1 MHLSARLGW
10 IASGVNSRES
20 LIKRQYTMDKKQQE
34 QLRKGLVFGGLGL
47 LCALSLW
54 FIFAPSD
61 KDKGAEQ
68 EGLNKDIPE
77 ATIRQLTDNKLK
89 SYELSDK
96 SASESETQAEIG
108 RLSDYFVEEPASL
121 DAQGQSSSTKIEGS
135 LQRYEENKRLLS
147 SFYATDPNAEEREA
161 LRAENE
167 DLREALRKKESE
179 EDDEEE
185 KQLRLMERSYQMASK
200 YLPKGG
206 ELPAK
211 AFLRAEERTIVEP
224 EAESALQEPRMEV
237 LAEPKHMVSSLA
249 QPMADSTFIQEYGSR
264 ERHLGFHS
272 ALAQP
277 SSIQR
282 NTLPVVVD
290 HTTTLRE
297 GNYVALRLLESAH
310 IGELRIPRQSLLI
323 AQAKLGGN
331 RLHLLVK
338 SIEIGGRI
346 IPVKLSAY
354 DLDGQEGIYIPGAEQ
369 VSALKEVGAN
379 IGGSVGTSFTFASS
393 AKDQIISEAARGVM
407 QGASQLLQKKLRT
420 LQVTLKGGYRLFLV
434 SSK

>member
-1 MHLSARLGW
+1 
-10 IASGVNSRES
+10 
-20 LIKRQYTMDKKQQE
+20 MDKKQQE

-68 EGLNKDIPE
+68 EGLKDIPE
-77 ATIRQLTDNKLK
+77 ATVRQLTDNKLK

-96 SASESETQAEIG
+96 SALENETQAEIG
-108 RLSDYFVEEPASL
+108 RLSDYFAEEPASL
-121 DAQGQSSSTKIEGS
+121 DVQGQASSTKIEGS

-147 SFYATDPNAEEREA
+147 SFYTSDPNAEERDA

-179 EDDEEE
+179 ADDEEE

-211 AFLRAEERTIVEP
+211 AFLRAEERPIVEP
-224 EAESALQEPRMEV
+224 DAESTPQEPRMEV
-237 LAEPKHMVSSLA
+237 FAEPKHLVSSLA
-249 QPMADSTFIQEYGSR
+249 QPMADSTFIQEYGSK

-277 SSIQR
+277 SSTQR

-290 HTTTLRE
+290 HTTALRE
-297 GNYVALRLLESAH
+297 GDYVALRLLESAR

-331 RLHLLVK
+331 RLQLLVK
-338 SIEIGGRI
+338 SMEIGGRI

-434 SSK
+434 PSK

>member
-1 MHLSARLGW
+1 
-10 IASGVNSRES
+10 
-20 LIKRQYTMDKKQQE
+20 MDKKQQE
-34 QLRKGLVFGGLGL
+34 QLRKALVFGGLGL

-61 KDKGAEQ
+61 KDKAAEQ

-77 ATIRQLTDNKLK
+77 ATVRQLTDNKLK
-89 SYELSDK
+89 SYELGDK

-108 RLSDYFVEEPASL
+108 RLSDYFAEEPTSL
-121 DAQGQSSSTKIEGS
+121 DAQGQPSSTKIEGS

-147 SFYATDPNAEEREA
+147 SFYATDPNAEERDA

-167 DLREALRKKESE
+167 DLREALRKKEGE
-179 EDDEEE
+179 ADDEEE

-264 ERHLGFHS
+264 GRHLGFHS

-369 VSALKEVGAN
+369 VSALKAVGAN

>member
-1 MHLSARLGW
+1 
-10 IASGVNSRES
+10 
-20 LIKRQYTMDKKQQE
+20 MDKKQQE
-34 QLRKGLVFGGLGL
+34 QLRKALFFGGLGL
-47 LCALSLW
+47 ICALSLW

-61 KDKGAEQ
+61 KDKAAEQ

-77 ATIRQLTDNKLK
+77 ATVRQLTDNKLK
-89 SYELSDK
+89 SYELGDK

-108 RLSDYFVEEPASL
+108 RLSDYFAEDPTSL
-121 DAQGQSSSTKIEGS
+121 DAQGQPSSTKIEGS

-147 SFYATDPNAEEREA
+147 SFYATDPNAAERDA

-211 AFLRAEERTIVEP
+211 AFLRAEERPIVEP
-224 EAESALQEPRMEV
+224 EAESTPQEPRMEV
-237 LAEPKHMVSSLA
+237 LAEQKHMVSSLA
-249 QPMADSTFIQEYGSR
+249 QPMADSTFMQEYGSK
-264 ERHLGFHS
+264 ERHIGFHS

-290 HTTTLRE
+290 HTTILRE
-297 GNYVALRLLESAH
+297 GDYVALRLLESVH

-338 SIEIGGRI
+338 SLEIGGRI

>member
-1 MHLSARLGW
+1 
-10 IASGVNSRES
+10 
-20 LIKRQYTMDKKQQE
+20 MDKKQQE

-61 KDKGAEQ
+61 KDKAAEQ

-77 ATIRQLTDNKLK
+77 ATVRQLTDNKLK
-89 SYELSDK
+89 SYELGDK
-96 SASESETQAEIG
+96 SALESERQAEIG
-108 RLSDYFVEEPASL
+108 RLSDYFAEEPTSL
-121 DAQGQSSSTKIEGS
+121 DAQGQPSSTKIEGS

-147 SFYATDPNAEEREA
+147 SFYTTDPNAEEREA

-224 EAESALQEPRMEV
+224 DAESTPEEPRMEV

-249 QPMADSTFIQEYGSR
+249 QPMADSTFMQEYGSK

-277 SSIQR
+277 SSVQR

-331 RLHLLVK
+331 RLQLLVK

-369 VSALKEVGAN
+369 ISDLKEVGAN

>member
-1 MHLSARLGW
+1 
-10 IASGVNSRES
+10 
-20 LIKRQYTMDKKQQE
+20 MDKKQQE

-77 ATIRQLTDNKLK
+77 ATVRQLTDNKLK
-89 SYELSDK
+89 SYELGDK

-108 RLSDYFVEEPASL
+108 RLSDYFAEEPTSL
-121 DAQGQSSSTKIEGS
+121 DAQGQPSSTKIEGS

-147 SFYATDPNAEEREA
+147 SFYATAPNAEERDA

-249 QPMADSTFIQEYGSR
+249 QPMADSTFMQEYGSK

-277 SSIQR
+277 SSVQR

-338 SIEIGGRI
+338 SLEIGGRI

>member
-1 MHLSARLGW
+1 
-10 IASGVNSRES
+10 
-20 LIKRQYTMDKKQQE
+20 MDKKQQE

-47 LCALSLW
+47 ICALSLW

-61 KDKGAEQ
+61 KDKAAEQ

-77 ATIRQLTDNKLK
+77 ATVRQLTDNKLK
-89 SYELSDK
+89 SYELGDK

-108 RLSDYFVEEPASL
+108 RLSDYFAEEPTTL
-121 DAQGQSSSTKIEGS
+121 DAQGQPSSTKIEGS

-147 SFYATDPNAEEREA
+147 SFYATDPNAEERDA

-167 DLREALRKKESE
+167 GLREALRKKESE
-179 EDDEEE
+179 ADDEEE

-211 AFLRAEERTIVEP
+211 AFLRAEERTLVEP
-224 EAESALQEPRMEV
+224 EAGSALQEPRMEV

-249 QPMADSTFIQEYGSR
+249 QPMADSTFMQEYGSK

-277 SSIQR
+277 SSFQR

-310 IGELRIPRQSLLI
+310 IGELRIPQQSLLI

-338 SIEIGGRI
+338 SLEIGGRI

-393 AKDQIISEAARGVM
+393 AKDHIISEAARGVM

>member
-1 MHLSARLGW
+1 
-10 IASGVNSRES
+10 
-20 LIKRQYTMDKKQQE
+20 MDKKQQE

-47 LCALSLW
+47 ICALSLW

-61 KDKGAEQ
+61 KDKAAEQ

-77 ATIRQLTDNKLK
+77 ATVRQLTDNKLK
-89 SYELSDK
+89 SYELGDK

-108 RLSDYFVEEPASL
+108 RLSDYFAEEPTTL
-121 DAQGQSSSTKIEGS
+121 DAQGQPSSTKIEGS

-147 SFYATDPNAEEREA
+147 SFYATDPNAEERDA

-167 DLREALRKKESE
+167 GLREALRKKESE

-211 AFLRAEERTIVEP
+211 AFLRAEERPIVEP

-249 QPMADSTFIQEYGSR
+249 QPMADSTFIQEYGSK

-277 SSIQR
+277 SSVQR

-338 SIEIGGRI
+338 SLEIGGRI

>member
-1 MHLSARLGW
+1 
-10 IASGVNSRES
+10 
-20 LIKRQYTMDKKQQE
+20 MDKKQQE

-61 KDKGAEQ
+61 KDKDAEQ

-96 SASESETQAEIG
+96 STSESETQAEIG
-108 RLSDYFVEEPASL
+108 RLSDYFAEEPASL

-147 SFYATDPNAEEREA
+147 SFYAPDPNAEERDA

-179 EDDEEE
+179 ADDEEE

-211 AFLRAEERTIVEP
+211 AFLRAEERPIVEP
-224 EAESALQEPRMEV
+224 DAESTPQGPRMEV
-237 LAEPKHMVSSLA
+237 LAETKHLISSLA
-249 QPMADSTFIQEYGSR
+249 QPMADSSFIQEYGST

-277 SSIQR
+277 SSTQR

-290 HTTTLRE
+290 HTTALRE
-297 GNYVALRLLESAH
+297 GDYVALRLLEPAC

-338 SIEIGGRI
+338 SLEIGGRI

-354 DLDGQEGIYIPGAEQ
+354 DLDGQEGIYILGAEQ
-369 VSALKEVGAN
+369 ISALKEVGAN

>member
-1 MHLSARLGW
+1 
-10 IASGVNSRES
+10 
-20 LIKRQYTMDKKQQE
+20 MDKKQQE

-47 LCALSLW
+47 LCAFSLW

-61 KDKGAEQ
+61 KDKAAEQ

-77 ATIRQLTDNKLK
+77 ATVRQLTDNKLK

-108 RLSDYFVEEPASL
+108 RLSDYFAEEPASL
-121 DAQGQSSSTKIEGS
+121 DAQGQPSSTKIEGS

-224 EAESALQEPRMEV
+224 EAESALQEPRMEL

-249 QPMADSTFIQEYGSR
+249 QPMADSTFIQEYGST

-277 SSIQR
+277 SSTQR

-290 HTTTLRE
+290 HTTALRE
-297 GNYVALRLLESAH
+297 GDYVALRLLESAR

-331 RLHLLVK
+331 RLQLLVK
-338 SIEIGGRI
+338 SMEIGGRI

-434 SSK
+434 PSK

>member
-1 MHLSARLGW
+1 
-10 IASGVNSRES
+10 
-20 LIKRQYTMDKKQQE
+20 MDKKQQE

-47 LCALSLW
+47 ICALSLW

-61 KDKGAEQ
+61 KDKAAEQ

-77 ATIRQLTDNKLK
+77 ATVRQLTDNKLK

-108 RLSDYFVEEPASL
+108 RLSDYFAEEPASL
-121 DAQGQSSSTKIEGS
+121 DAQGQPSSTKIEGS

-147 SFYATDPNAEEREA
+147 SFYATDPNAEERDA

-224 EAESALQEPRMEV
+224 EAESALQEPRMEI

-249 QPMADSTFIQEYGSR
+249 QPMADSTFMQEYGSK

-277 SSIQR
+277 SSVQR
-282 NTLPVVVD
+282 NTLPMVVD

-331 RLHLLVK
+331 RLQLLVK

>member
-1 MHLSARLGW
+1 
-10 IASGVNSRES
+10 
-20 LIKRQYTMDKKQQE
+20 MDKKQQE

-47 LCALSLW
+47 ICALSLW

-61 KDKGAEQ
+61 KDKAAEQ

-77 ATIRQLTDNKLK
+77 ATVRQLTDNKLK
-89 SYELSDK
+89 SYELGDK

-108 RLSDYFVEEPASL
+108 RLSDYFAEEPTSL
-121 DAQGQSSSTKIEGS
+121 DAQGQPSSTKIEGS

-147 SFYATDPNAEEREA
+147 SFYATDPNAEERDA

-211 AFLRAEERTIVEP
+211 AFLRAEERTIVDP
-224 EAESALQEPRMEV
+224 EAESALQEPRMEL

-249 QPMADSTFIQEYGSR
+249 QPMADSTFMQEYGSK

-290 HTTTLRE
+290 HTTILRE
-297 GNYVALRLLESAH
+297 GDYVALRLLESAH
-310 IGELRIPRQSLLI
+310 IGELRIPRHSLLI

-331 RLHLLVK
+331 RLQLLVK
-338 SIEIGGRI
+338 SIEIGGHI

>member
-1 MHLSARLGW
+1 
-10 IASGVNSRES
+10 
-20 LIKRQYTMDKKQQE
+20 MDKKQQE

-61 KDKGAEQ
+61 KDKAAEQ

-77 ATIRQLTDNKLK
+77 ATVRQLTDNKLK

-108 RLSDYFVEEPASL
+108 RLSDYFAEEPASL

-147 SFYATDPNAEEREA
+147 SFYASDPNAEEREA

-179 EDDEEE
+179 ADDEEE

-211 AFLRAEERTIVEP
+211 AFLRAEERPIVEP
-224 EAESALQEPRMEV
+224 DAESTPQEPRMEV
-237 LAEPKHMVSSLA
+237 LADPKHLVSSLA
-249 QPMADSTFIQEYGSR
+249 QPMADSTFMQEYGSKV
-264 ERHLGFHS
+264 RHLGFHS
-272 ALAQP
+272 ALAQT

-290 HTTTLRE
+290 HTTALRE
-297 GNYVALRLLESAH
+297 GDYVALRLLESAR

-331 RLHLLVK
+331 RLQLLVK
-338 SIEIGGRI
+338 SMEIGGRI

-393 AKDQIISEAARGVM
+393 AKDQIISEATRGVM

>member
-1 MHLSARLGW
+1 
-10 IASGVNSRES
+10 
-20 LIKRQYTMDKKQQE
+20 MDKKQQE
-34 QLRKGLVFGGLGL
+34 RLRKALVFGGLGL

-54 FIFAPSD
+54 LIFAPSD
-61 KDKGAEQ
+61 KDKAAEQ

-77 ATIRQLTDNKLK
+77 ATVRQLTDNKLK
-89 SYELSDK
+89 SYELGDK

-108 RLSDYFVEEPASL
+108 RLSDYFAEEPTSI
-121 DAQGQSSSTKIEGS
+121 DAQGQPSSTKIEGS

-147 SFYATDPNAEEREA
+147 SFYATDPNAEERDA

-167 DLREALRKKESE
+167 GLREALRKKESE
-179 EDDEEE
+179 ADDEEE

-211 AFLRAEERTIVEP
+211 AFLRAEERTLVEP
-224 EAESALQEPRMEV
+224 EAGSALQEPRMEV

-249 QPMADSTFIQEYGSR
+249 QPMADSTFMQEYGSK

-277 SSIQR
+277 SSFQR

-310 IGELRIPRQSLLI
+310 IGELRIPQQSLLI

-338 SIEIGGRI
+338 SLEIGGRI

-393 AKDQIISEAARGVM
+393 AKDHIISEAARGVM

>member
-1 MHLSARLGW
+1 
-10 IASGVNSRES
+10 
-20 LIKRQYTMDKKQQE
+20 MDKKQQE
-34 QLRKGLVFGGLGL
+34 QLRKALVFGGLGL

-61 KDKGAEQ
+61 KDKAAEQ

-77 ATIRQLTDNKLK
+77 ATVRQLTDNKLK
-89 SYELSDK
+89 SYELGDK

-108 RLSDYFVEEPASL
+108 RLSDYFAEEPTSL
-121 DAQGQSSSTKIEGS
+121 DAQGQPSSTKIEGS

-147 SFYATDPNAEEREA
+147 SFYATDPNAEERDA

-167 DLREALRKKESE
+167 DLREALRKKEGE
-179 EDDEEE
+179 ADDEEE

-264 ERHLGFHS
+264 GRHLGFHS

-379 IGGSVGTSFTFASS
+379 IGGSVGTSFTFVSS

>member
-1 MHLSARLGW
+1 
-10 IASGVNSRES
+10 
-20 LIKRQYTMDKKQQE
+20 MDKKQQE

-61 KDKGAEQ
+61 KDKAAEQ

-77 ATIRQLTDNKLK
+77 ATVRQLTDNKLK

-108 RLSDYFVEEPASL
+108 RLSDYFAEEPASL

-147 SFYATDPNAEEREA
+147 SFYATDPNAEERDA

-167 DLREALRKKESE
+167 NLREALRKKESE

-211 AFLRAEERTIVEP
+211 AFLRAEERPIVEP

-249 QPMADSTFIQEYGSR
+249 QPMADSTFIQEYGSK
-264 ERHLGFHS
+264 ERHLDFHS
-272 ALAQP
+272 ALAQS

-323 AQAKLGGN
+323 AQAKLGEN

-338 SIEIGGRI
+338 SLEIGGRI

>member
-1 MHLSARLGW
+1 
-10 IASGVNSRES
+10 
-20 LIKRQYTMDKKQQE
+20 MDKKQQE
-34 QLRKGLVFGGLGL
+34 QLRKALVFGGLGL

-61 KDKGAEQ
+61 KDKAAEQ

-77 ATIRQLTDNKLK
+77 ATVRQLTDNKLK

-108 RLSDYFVEEPASL
+108 RLSDYFAEEPTSL
-121 DAQGQSSSTKIEGS
+121 DAQGQPSSTKIEGS

-161 LRAENE
+161 LRAETE

-211 AFLRAEERTIVEP
+211 AFLRAEERPIVEP
-224 EAESALQEPRMEV
+224 DAESTPQEPRMEV
-237 LAEPKHMVSSLA
+237 LAELKHMVSSLA
-249 QPMADSTFIQEYGSR
+249 QPMADSTFMQEYGSR
-264 ERHLGFHS
+264 ERHIGFHS

-277 SSIQR
+277 SSVQR
-282 NTLPVVVD
+282 NTLLVVVD

-297 GNYVALRLLESAH
+297 GDYVALRLLESAH

-338 SIEIGGRI
+338 SLEIGGRI
-346 IPVKLSAY
+346 IPVKLSSY

>member
-1 MHLSARLGW
+1 
-10 IASGVNSRES
+10 
-20 LIKRQYTMDKKQQE
+20 MDKKQQE

-47 LCALSLW
+47 ICALSLW

-61 KDKGAEQ
+61 KDKAAEQ

-77 ATIRQLTDNKLK
+77 ATVRQLTDNKLK
-89 SYELSDK
+89 SYELGDK

-108 RLSDYFVEEPASL
+108 RLSDYFAEEPTSL
-121 DAQGQSSSTKIEGS
+121 DAQGQPSSTKIEGS

-147 SFYATDPNAEEREA
+147 SFYATDPNAEERDA

-167 DLREALRKKESE
+167 DLREALRRKESE
-179 EDDEEE
+179 ADDEEE

-224 EAESALQEPRMEV
+224 EAESTPQEPRMEV

-249 QPMADSTFIQEYGSR
+249 QPMADSTFMQEYGSK
-264 ERHLGFHS
+264 ERHIGFHS

-277 SSIQR
+277 SSVQR

-331 RLHLLVK
+331 RLQLLVK

>member
-1 MHLSARLGW
+1 
-10 IASGVNSRES
+10 
-20 LIKRQYTMDKKQQE
+20 MDKKQQE

-61 KDKGAEQ
+61 KDKAAEQ

-77 ATIRQLTDNKLK
+77 ATVHQLTDNKLK
-89 SYELSDK
+89 SYELGDK
-96 SASESETQAEIG
+96 SALESERQAEIG
-108 RLSDYFVEEPASL
+108 RLSDYFAEEPTSL
-121 DAQGQSSSTKIEGS
+121 EAQGQPSSTKIEGS

-147 SFYATDPNAEEREA
+147 SFYTTDPNAEERDA

-211 AFLRAEERTIVEP
+211 AFLRAEERTLVEP

-237 LAEPKHMVSSLA
+237 LAEQKHMVSSLA
-249 QPMADSTFIQEYGSR
+249 QPMADSTFMQEYGSR
-264 ERHLGFHS
+264 ERHIGFHS

-277 SSIQR
+277 SSIER
-282 NTLPVVVD
+282 NTLSVVVD

-297 GNYVALRLLESAH
+297 GDYVALRLLESAH

-331 RLHLLVK
+331 RLHLLAK
-338 SIEIGGRI
+338 SLEIGGRI

>member
-1 MHLSARLGW
+1 
-10 IASGVNSRES
+10 
-20 LIKRQYTMDKKQQE
+20 MDKKQQE
-34 QLRKGLVFGGLGL
+34 QLRKALVFGGLGL

-61 KDKGAEQ
+61 KDKAAEQ

-77 ATIRQLTDNKLK
+77 ATVRQLTDNKLK
-89 SYELSDK
+89 SYELGDK

-108 RLSDYFVEEPASL
+108 RLSDYFAEEPTSL
-121 DAQGQSSSTKIEGS
+121 DAQGQPSSTKIEGS

-147 SFYATDPNAEEREA
+147 SFYATDPNAEERDA

-167 DLREALRKKESE
+167 DLREALRRKESE

-211 AFLRAEERTIVEP
+211 AFLRAEERPIVEP
-224 EAESALQEPRMEV
+224 DAESALQEPRMEV

-249 QPMADSTFIQEYGSR
+249 QPMADSTFMLEYGSKV
-264 ERHLGFHS
+264 RHLGFHS
-272 ALAQP
+272 ALAQT

-290 HTTTLRE
+290 HTTILRE
-297 GNYVALRLLESAH
+297 GDYVALRLLESAH

-338 SIEIGGRI
+338 SLEIGGRI

>member
-1 MHLSARLGW
+1 M
-10 IASGVNSRES
+10 
-20 LIKRQYTMDKKQQE
+20 
-34 QLRKGLVFGGLGL
+34 
-47 LCALSLW
+47 
-54 FIFAPSD
+54 
-61 KDKGAEQ
+61 
-68 EGLNKDIPE
+68 
-77 ATIRQLTDNKLK
+77 
-89 SYELSDK
+89 
-96 SASESETQAEIG
+96 
-108 RLSDYFVEEPASL
+108 
-121 DAQGQSSSTKIEGS
+121 
-135 LQRYEENKRLLS
+135 
-147 SFYATDPNAEEREA
+147 
-161 LRAENE
+161 RAENE
-167 DLREALRKKESE
+167 DLLEALRKKENE
-179 EDDEEE
+179 ADDEEE

-200 YLPKGG
+200 YLLKGG

-224 EAESALQEPRMEV
+224 EAESALQEPRMEL
-237 LAEPKHMVSSLA
+237 LAEPKYMVSSLA

-277 SSIQR
+277 SSVQR

-290 HTTTLRE
+290 HTTALRE
-297 GNYVALRLLESAH
+297 GDYVSLRLLEPAC

-331 RLHLLVK
+331 RLQLLVK
-338 SIEIGGRI
+338 SMEIGGRI

>member
-1 MHLSARLGW
+1 
-10 IASGVNSRES
+10 
-20 LIKRQYTMDKKQQE
+20 MDKKQQE

-61 KDKGAEQ
+61 KDKAAEQ

-77 ATIRQLTDNKLK
+77 ATVHQLTDNKLK

-108 RLSDYFVEEPASL
+108 RLSDYFAEEPASL
-121 DAQGQSSSTKIEGS
+121 DVQGQASSTKIEGS

-147 SFYATDPNAEEREA
+147 SFYTSDPNAEERDA

-179 EDDEEE
+179 ADDEEE

-211 AFLRAEERTIVEP
+211 AFLRAEERPIVEP
-224 EAESALQEPRMEV
+224 DAESTPQEPRMEV
-237 LAEPKHMVSSLA
+237 LADPKHLVSSLA
-249 QPMADSTFIQEYGSR
+249 QPMADSSFIQEYGSK

-272 ALAQP
+272 AFAQP
-277 SSIQR
+277 SSTQR

-290 HTTTLRE
+290 HTTALRE
-297 GNYVALRLLESAH
+297 GDYVALRLLESAC

-331 RLHLLVK
+331 RLQLLVK
-338 SIEIGGRI
+338 SMEIGGRI

-434 SSK
+434 PSK

>member
-1 MHLSARLGW
+1 
-10 IASGVNSRES
+10 
-20 LIKRQYTMDKKQQE
+20 MDKKQQE
-34 QLRKGLVFGGLGL
+34 QLRKALVFGGLGL
-47 LCALSLW
+47 ICALSLW

-61 KDKGAEQ
+61 KDKAAEQ

-77 ATIRQLTDNKLK
+77 ATVRQLTDNKLK
-89 SYELSDK
+89 SYELGDK

-108 RLSDYFVEEPASL
+108 RLSDYFAEEPTSL
-121 DAQGQSSSTKIEGS
+121 DAQGQPSSTKIEGS

-147 SFYATDPNAEEREA
+147 SFYATDPNAEERDA

-167 DLREALRKKESE
+167 GLREALRKKESE
-179 EDDEEE
+179 ADDEEE

-211 AFLRAEERTIVEP
+211 AFLRAEERPIVEP

-249 QPMADSTFIQEYGSR
+249 QPMADSTFIQEYGSK

-277 SSIQR
+277 SSVQR

-290 HTTTLRE
+290 HTTTLWE

-338 SIEIGGRI
+338 SLEIGGRI

>member
-1 MHLSARLGW
+1 
-10 IASGVNSRES
+10 
-20 LIKRQYTMDKKQQE
+20 MDKKQQE

-47 LCALSLW
+47 ICALSLW

-61 KDKGAEQ
+61 KDKAAEQ

-77 ATIRQLTDNKLK
+77 ATVRQLTDNKLK
-89 SYELSDK
+89 SYELGDK

-108 RLSDYFVEEPASL
+108 RLSDYFAEEPTSL
-121 DAQGQSSSTKIEGS
+121 DAQGQPSSTKIEGS

-147 SFYATDPNAEEREA
+147 SFYATDPNAEERDA

-211 AFLRAEERTIVEP
+211 AFLRAEERPIVEP
-224 EAESALQEPRMEV
+224 EAESTPQEPRMEV

-249 QPMADSTFIQEYGSR
+249 QPIADSTFIQEYGSK

-277 SSIQR
+277 SSAQR

-290 HTTTLRE
+290 HTTALRE
-297 GNYVALRLLESAH
+297 GDYVALRLLESAH

-338 SIEIGGRI
+338 SLEIGGRI

>member
-1 MHLSARLGW
+1 
-10 IASGVNSRES
+10 
-20 LIKRQYTMDKKQQE
+20 MDKKQQE
-34 QLRKGLVFGGLGL
+34 QLRKALVFGGLGL
-47 LCALSLW
+47 ICALSLW

-61 KDKGAEQ
+61 KDKAAEQ

-77 ATIRQLTDNKLK
+77 ATVRQLTDNKLK
-89 SYELSDK
+89 SYELGDK

-108 RLSDYFVEEPASL
+108 RLSDYFAEEPTSL
-121 DAQGQSSSTKIEGS
+121 DAQGQPSSTKIEGS

-147 SFYATDPNAEEREA
+147 SFYATDPNAEERDA

-211 AFLRAEERTIVEP
+211 AFLRAEERTIVDP

>member
-1 MHLSARLGW
+1 
-10 IASGVNSRES
+10 
-20 LIKRQYTMDKKQQE
+20 MDKKQQE
-34 QLRKGLVFGGLGL
+34 QLRKALVFGGLGL

-61 KDKGAEQ
+61 KDKAAEQ

-77 ATIRQLTDNKLK
+77 ATVRQLADNKLK
-89 SYELSDK
+89 SYELGDK

-108 RLSDYFVEEPASL
+108 RLSDYFAEEPTSL
-121 DAQGQSSSTKIEGS
+121 DAQGQPSSTKIEGS

-147 SFYATDPNAEEREA
+147 SFYATDPNAEERDA

-211 AFLRAEERTIVEP
+211 AFLRAEERPIVEP
-224 EAESALQEPRMEV
+224 DAESALQEPRMEV

-249 QPMADSTFIQEYGSR
+249 QPMADSTFMQEYGSK

-277 SSIQR
+277 SSVQR

-354 DLDGQEGIYIPGAEQ
+354 DLDGQEGSYIPGAEQ
-369 VSALKEVGAN
+369 VSARKEVGAN

>member
-1 MHLSARLGW
+1 
-10 IASGVNSRES
+10 
-20 LIKRQYTMDKKQQE
+20 MDKKQQE
-34 QLRKGLVFGGLGL
+34 QLRKALVFSGLGL
-47 LCALSLW
+47 ICALSLW

-61 KDKGAEQ
+61 KDKAAEQ

-77 ATIRQLTDNKLK
+77 ATVRQLTDNKLK
-89 SYELSDK
+89 SYELGDK

-108 RLSDYFVEEPASL
+108 RLSDYFAEEPTSL
-121 DAQGQSSSTKIEGS
+121 DAQGQPSSTKIEGS

-147 SFYATDPNAEEREA
+147 SFYATDPNAEERDA

-167 DLREALRKKESE
+167 DLREALRRKESE
-179 EDDEEE
+179 ADDEEE

-211 AFLRAEERTIVEP
+211 AFLRAEERTLVEP
-224 EAESALQEPRMEV
+224 EAGSALQEPRMEV

-249 QPMADSTFIQEYGSR
+249 QPMADSTFMQEYGSK
-264 ERHLGFHS
+264 ERHIGFHS

-277 SSIQR
+277 SSVQR

-297 GNYVALRLLESAH
+297 GDYVALRLLESAH

-338 SIEIGGRI
+338 SLEIGGRI

>member
-1 MHLSARLGW
+1 
-10 IASGVNSRES
+10 
-20 LIKRQYTMDKKQQE
+20 MDKKQQE
-34 QLRKGLVFGGLGL
+34 QLRKALVFGGLGL

-61 KDKGAEQ
+61 KDKAAEQ

-77 ATIRQLTDNKLK
+77 ATVRQLTDNKLK
-89 SYELSDK
+89 SYELGDK

-108 RLSDYFVEEPASL
+108 RLSDYFAEEPTSL
-121 DAQGQSSSTKIEGS
+121 DAQGQPSSTKIEGS

-147 SFYATDPNAEEREA
+147 SFYATDPNAEERDA

-167 DLREALRKKESE
+167 GLREALRKKESE
-179 EDDEEE
+179 ADDEEE

-211 AFLRAEERTIVEP
+211 AFLRAEERPIVEP

-249 QPMADSTFIQEYGSR
+249 QPMADSTFMQEYGSK

-277 SSIQR
+277 SSVQR

-393 AKDQIISEAARGVM
+393 AKDQIISEVARGVM

-420 LQVTLKGGYRLFLV
+420 IQVTLKGGYRLFLV

>member
-1 MHLSARLGW
+1 
-10 IASGVNSRES
+10 
-20 LIKRQYTMDKKQQE
+20 MDKKQQE

-47 LCALSLW
+47 ICALSLW

-61 KDKGAEQ
+61 KDKAAEQ

-77 ATIRQLTDNKLK
+77 ATVRQLTDNKLK
-89 SYELSDK
+89 SYELGDK

-108 RLSDYFVEEPASL
+108 RLSDYFAEEPTSL
-121 DAQGQSSSTKIEGS
+121 DAQGQPSSTKIEGS

-147 SFYATDPNAEEREA
+147 SFYATDPNAEERDA

-167 DLREALRKKESE
+167 DLREALRKKEGE
-179 EDDEEE
+179 ADDEEE

-237 LAEPKHMVSSLA
+237 LAEPKRMVSSLA

>member
-1 MHLSARLGW
+1 
-10 IASGVNSRES
+10 
-20 LIKRQYTMDKKQQE
+20 MDKKQQE

-47 LCALSLW
+47 ICALSLW

-61 KDKGAEQ
+61 KDKAAEQ

-77 ATIRQLTDNKLK
+77 ATVRQLTDNKLK
-89 SYELSDK
+89 SYELGDK

-108 RLSDYFVEEPASL
+108 RLSDYFAEEPASL

-147 SFYATDPNAEEREA
+147 SFYATDPNAEERDA

-237 LAEPKHMVSSLA
+237 LAVPKHMVSSLA
-249 QPMADSTFIQEYGSR
+249 QPMADSTFMQEYGSK
-264 ERHLGFHS
+264 ERHLGFHA

-277 SSIQR
+277 SSVQR

-290 HTTTLRE
+290 HTTILRE
-297 GNYVALRLLESAH
+297 GDYVALRLLESVH

-338 SIEIGGRI
+338 SLEIGGRI

-369 VSALKEVGAN
+369 VSALKEMGAN

>member
-1 MHLSARLGW
+1 
-10 IASGVNSRES
+10 
-20 LIKRQYTMDKKQQE
+20 MDKKQQE

-47 LCALSLW
+47 ICALSLW

-61 KDKGAEQ
+61 KDKAAEQ

-77 ATIRQLTDNKLK
+77 ATVRQLTDNKLK

-108 RLSDYFVEEPASL
+108 RLSDYFAEEPTSL
-121 DAQGQSSSTKIEGS
+121 DAQGQPSSTKIEGS

-211 AFLRAEERTIVEP
+211 AFLRAEERPIVEP

-249 QPMADSTFIQEYGSR
+249 QPMADSTFMQEYGSK

-277 SSIQR
+277 SSVQR

-338 SIEIGGRI
+338 SLEIGGRI

>member
-1 MHLSARLGW
+1 
-10 IASGVNSRES
+10 
-20 LIKRQYTMDKKQQE
+20 MDKEQQE

-61 KDKGAEQ
+61 KDKAAEQ

-77 ATIRQLTDNKLK
+77 ATVRQLTDNKLK
-89 SYELSDK
+89 SYELGDK
-96 SASESETQAEIG
+96 SALESERQAEIG
-108 RLSDYFVEEPASL
+108 RLSDYFAEEPTTL
-121 DAQGQSSSTKIEGS
+121 DAQGQPSSTKIEGS

-147 SFYATDPNAEEREA
+147 SFYTTDPNAEEREA

-224 EAESALQEPRMEV
+224 DAESTPEEPRMEV

-249 QPMADSTFIQEYGSR
+249 QPMADSTFMQEYGSK
-264 ERHLGFHS
+264 ERHIGFHS

-277 SSIQR
+277 SSVQR
-282 NTLPVVVD
+282 NTLSVVVD
-290 HTTTLRE
+290 HTMTLRE
-297 GNYVALRLLESAH
+297 GDYVALRLLESAH

-331 RLHLLVK
+331 RLQLLVK

>member
-1 MHLSARLGW
+1 
-10 IASGVNSRES
+10 
-20 LIKRQYTMDKKQQE
+20 MDKKQQE

-77 ATIRQLTDNKLK
+77 ATVRQLTDNKLK

-108 RLSDYFVEEPASL
+108 RLSDYFAEEPTSL
-121 DAQGQSSSTKIEGS
+121 DAQGQPSSTKIEGS

-147 SFYATDPNAEEREA
+147 SFYATDPNAEERDA

-224 EAESALQEPRMEV
+224 EAESALQEPRMEL
-237 LAEPKHMVSSLA
+237 LAEPKYMVSSLA
-249 QPMADSTFIQEYGSR
+249 QPMTDSTFIQEYGSR

-277 SSIQR
+277 SSVQR

-290 HTTTLRE
+290 HTTALRE
-297 GNYVALRLLESAH
+297 GDYVALRLLESAR

-331 RLHLLVK
+331 RLQLLVK
-338 SIEIGGRI
+338 SMEIGGRI

-379 IGGSVGTSFTFASS
+379 IGSSVGTSFTFASS

-434 SSK
+434 PSK

>member
-1 MHLSARLGW
+1 
-10 IASGVNSRES
+10 
-20 LIKRQYTMDKKQQE
+20 MDKKQQE

-47 LCALSLW
+47 ICALSLW

-61 KDKGAEQ
+61 KDKAAEQ

-77 ATIRQLTDNKLK
+77 ATVRQLTDNKLK
-89 SYELSDK
+89 SYELGDK

-108 RLSDYFVEEPASL
+108 RLSDYFTEEPASL
-121 DAQGQSSSTKIEGS
+121 EAQGQSSSTKIEGS

-147 SFYATDPNAEEREA
+147 SFYATDPNAEERDA

-211 AFLRAEERTIVEP
+211 AFLRAEERPIVEP
-224 EAESALQEPRMEV
+224 EAESTPQEPRMEV
-237 LAEPKHMVSSLA
+237 LAEQKHMVSSLA
-249 QPMADSTFIQEYGSR
+249 QPMADSTFMQEYGSK
-264 ERHLGFHS
+264 ERHIGFHS

-346 IPVKLSAY
+346 IPVNLSAY

>member
-1 MHLSARLGW
+1 
-10 IASGVNSRES
+10 
-20 LIKRQYTMDKKQQE
+20 MDKKQQE

-47 LCALSLW
+47 ICALSLW

-61 KDKGAEQ
+61 KDKAAEQ

-77 ATIRQLTDNKLK
+77 ATVRQLTDNKLK
-89 SYELSDK
+89 SYELGDK

-108 RLSDYFVEEPASL
+108 RLSDYFAEEPTSL
-121 DAQGQSSSTKIEGS
+121 DAQGQPSSTKIEGS

-147 SFYATDPNAEEREA
+147 SFYATDPNAEERDA

-211 AFLRAEERTIVEP
+211 AFLRAEERPIVEP

-277 SSIQR
+277 SSVQR

-290 HTTTLRE
+290 HTTALRE
-297 GNYVALRLLESAH
+297 GDYVALRLLEPAC

-331 RLHLLVK
+331 RLQLLVK

-354 DLDGQEGIYIPGAEQ
+354 DLDGQEGIYVPGAEQ

>member
-1 MHLSARLGW
+1 
-10 IASGVNSRES
+10 
-20 LIKRQYTMDKKQQE
+20 MDKKQQE

-47 LCALSLW
+47 ICALSLW

-61 KDKGAEQ
+61 KDKAAEQ

-77 ATIRQLTDNKLK
+77 ATVRQLTDNKLK
-89 SYELSDK
+89 SYELGDK

-108 RLSDYFVEEPASL
+108 RLSDYFAEEPTSL
-121 DAQGQSSSTKIEGS
+121 DAQGQPSSTKIEGS

-147 SFYATDPNAEEREA
+147 SFYATDPNAEERDA

-249 QPMADSTFIQEYGSR
+249 QPMADSTFMQEYGSK

-277 SSIQR
+277 SSVQR

-338 SIEIGGRI
+338 SLEIGGRI
-346 IPVKLSAY
+346 IPVKLLAY

-369 VSALKEVGAN
+369 VSALKEMGAN

>member
-1 MHLSARLGW
+1 
-10 IASGVNSRES
+10 
-20 LIKRQYTMDKKQQE
+20 MDKKQQE
-34 QLRKGLVFGGLGL
+34 QLRKALVFGGLGL

-61 KDKGAEQ
+61 KDKAAEQ

-77 ATIRQLTDNKLK
+77 ATVRQLTDNKLK
-89 SYELSDK
+89 SYELGDK

-108 RLSDYFVEEPASL
+108 RLSDYFTEEPASL
-121 DAQGQSSSTKIEGS
+121 EAQGQSSSTKIEGS

-147 SFYATDPNAEEREA
+147 SFYASDPNAEERDA

-179 EDDEEE
+179 ADDEEE

-237 LAEPKHMVSSLA
+237 LADPKHLVSSLA
-249 QPMADSTFIQEYGSR
+249 QPMADSSFIQEYGSR

-277 SSIQR
+277 SSNQR

-290 HTTTLRE
+290 HTTALRE
-297 GNYVALRLLESAH
+297 GDYVALRLLEPAR

-331 RLHLLVK
+331 RLQLLVK
-338 SIEIGGRI
+338 SMEIGGRI

-434 SSK
+434 PSK

>member
-1 MHLSARLGW
+1 
-10 IASGVNSRES
+10 
-20 LIKRQYTMDKKQQE
+20 MDKKQQE

-47 LCALSLW
+47 ICALSLW

-61 KDKGAEQ
+61 KDKAAEQ

-77 ATIRQLTDNKLK
+77 ATVRQLTDNKLK
-89 SYELSDK
+89 SYELDDK

-108 RLSDYFVEEPASL
+108 RLSDYFAEEPTTL
-121 DAQGQSSSTKIEGS
+121 DAQGQPSSTKIEGS

-147 SFYATDPNAEEREA
+147 SFYATDPNAEERDA

-249 QPMADSTFIQEYGSR
+249 QPMSDSTFMQEYGSK

-290 HTTTLRE
+290 HTTILRE

-338 SIEIGGRI
+338 SLEIGGRI

-369 VSALKEVGAN
+369 ISALKEVGAN

>member
-1 MHLSARLGW
+1 
-10 IASGVNSRES
+10 
-20 LIKRQYTMDKKQQE
+20 MDKKQQE

-47 LCALSLW
+47 ICALSLW

-61 KDKGAEQ
+61 KDKAAEQ

-77 ATIRQLTDNKLK
+77 ATVRQLTDNKLK

-108 RLSDYFVEEPASL
+108 RLSDYFAEEPASL
-121 DAQGQSSSTKIEGS
+121 DAQGRPSSTKIEGS

-147 SFYATDPNAEEREA
+147 SFYATDPNAEERDA

-167 DLREALRKKESE
+167 GLREALRKKESE
-179 EDDEEE
+179 ADDEEE

-211 AFLRAEERTIVEP
+211 AFLRAEERPIVEP

-249 QPMADSTFIQEYGSR
+249 QPMADSTFMQEYGSK

-277 SSIQR
+277 SSVQR

-290 HTTTLRE
+290 HTTILRE
-297 GNYVALRLLESAH
+297 GDYVALRLLESVH

-338 SIEIGGRI
+338 SLEIGGRI

>member
-1 MHLSARLGW
+1 
-10 IASGVNSRES
+10 
-20 LIKRQYTMDKKQQE
+20 MDKKQQE

-61 KDKGAEQ
+61 KDKDAEQ

-108 RLSDYFVEEPASL
+108 RLSDYFAEEPASL

-179 EDDEEE
+179 ADDEEE

-211 AFLRAEERTIVEP
+211 AFLRAEERPIVEP
-224 EAESALQEPRMEV
+224 DAESTPQGPRMEV
-237 LAEPKHMVSSLA
+237 LAETKHLISSLA
-249 QPMADSTFIQEYGSR
+249 QPMADSSFIQEYGST

-277 SSIQR
+277 SSTQR

-290 HTTTLRE
+290 HTTALRE
-297 GNYVALRLLESAH
+297 GDYVALRLLEPAC

-338 SIEIGGRI
+338 SLEIGGRI

>member
-1 MHLSARLGW
+1 
-10 IASGVNSRES
+10 
-20 LIKRQYTMDKKQQE
+20 MDKKQQE

-47 LCALSLW
+47 ICALSLW

-61 KDKGAEQ
+61 KDKAAEQ

-77 ATIRQLTDNKLK
+77 ATVRQLTDNKLK
-89 SYELSDK
+89 SYELGDK

-108 RLSDYFVEEPASL
+108 RLSDYFAEEPTSL
-121 DAQGQSSSTKIEGS
+121 DAQGQPSSTKIEGS

-147 SFYATDPNAEEREA
+147 SFYATDPNAEERDA

-249 QPMADSTFIQEYGSR
+249 QPMADSTFMQEYGSK

-277 SSIQR
+277 SSVQR

-338 SIEIGGRI
+338 SLEIGGRI

-369 VSALKEVGAN
+369 VSALKEMGAN